1 MSSAGSVAQAGG
13 RRFAAPLP
21 YVLTGIAFA
30 ILFAKPMAMLVS
42 DWWTNP
48 EAGHGLLLFPVA
60 IWLAWKSGIRAD
72 SRPNFGLGMTLLV
85 FAVLI
90 RAVSDL
96 AAERYTMRL
105 AMVIALAGLVIVYW
119 GVRQLTSWWLPVLL
133 VTLSIPFPELV
144 TSALALPLQFRAS
157 RLGAALLEWR
167 HVPVLLTGNIIEIP
181 GHRLFVTEACS
192 GLRSLTA
199 LLSVAVLTAGLWLR
213 GPIMRILLVA
223 TAIPVAILINGVR
236 VFLTGFLVYFVDPKL
251 GEGFLHLTEG
261 WLLFLVSMSI
271 IASVA
276 WVSARLERLVARRH
290 VGLSPAPEVAHE

>member
-1 MSSAGSVAQAGG
+1 VAQAGG

-60 IWLAWKSGIRAD
+60 IWLGWKSGIRAD
-72 SRPNFGLGMTLLV
+72 SRPNFGLGMAILV

-119 GVRQLTSWWLPVLL
+119 GVRQLTAWWLPVLL
-133 VTLSIPFPELV
+133 ITLSIPFPELV

-213 GPIMRILLVA
+213 GPLMRILLVA

-261 WLLFLVSMSI
+261 WLLFLVSLLVVGAMTLLFRVLENLIRRRRGESDH
-271 IASVA
+271 AVA
-276 WVSARLERLVARRH
+276 
-290 VGLSPAPEVAHE
+290 

>member
-13 RRFAAPLP
+13 NRFAAQLP
-21 YVLTGIAFA
+21 NVLTGSAFA

-60 IWLAWKSGIRAD
+60 IWLAWKGGIRPDAKP
-72 SRPNFGLGMTLLV
+72 SFGLGMAILV
-85 FAVLI
+85 FAVLV
-90 RAVSDL
+90 RGVSDL

-105 AMVIALAGLVIVYW
+105 AMVIALVGLVVVYW
-119 GVRQLTSWWLPVLL
+119 GIRQAMAWWLPLL
-133 VTLSIPFPELV
+133 LITLSIPFPELI

-157 RLGAALLEWR
+157 KLGAALLQWR
-167 HVPVLLTGNIIEIP
+167 HVPVLLSGNIIEIP

-213 GPIMRILLVA
+213 GPLMRVLLVA
-223 TAIPVAILINGVR
+223 MAIPVAILINGVR
-236 VFLTGFLVYFVDPKL
+236 VFLTGFLVFFVDPKL

-261 WLLFLVSMSI
+261 WLLFLVSLLVVGAMTLLFRLIESFI
-271 IASVA
+271 RHRREPDHAVA
-276 WVSARLERLVARRH
+276 
-290 VGLSPAPEVAHE
+290 

>member
-1 MSSAGSVAQAGG
+1 MSSAAPVAEAGG
-13 RRFAAPLP
+13 RRFAAQLP

-30 ILFAKPMAMLVS
+30 VLFAKPMAMLVS

-60 IWLAWKSGIRAD
+60 IWLAWKSGIRTDA
-72 SRPNFGLGMTLLV
+72 RPNFGLGMAILI

-119 GVRQLTSWWLPVLL
+119 GFRQLTSWWLPVLL
-133 VTLSIPFPELV
+133 ITLSIPFPELV

-213 GPIMRILLVA
+213 GPIIRILLVA
-223 TAIPVAILINGVR
+223 MAIPVAILINGVR

-261 WLLFLVSMSI
+261 WLLFLVSLLVVGAMTLLFRLLENLI
-271 IASVA
+271 RRRRGEADHAVA
-276 WVSARLERLVARRH
+276 
-290 VGLSPAPEVAHE
+290 